1 MMLNSE
7 AQELFNTLDSLR
19 NAIRSKRITLA
30 MSGVIPAEWPLDD
43 KDAVIAFITIFLD
56 KTDLSPEE
64 KKKILNDIKSRLD
77 SRGSIL
83 LDLQS
88 NTSFAGLSTQQ
99 EQQILST
106 IKPLLASRIT
116 VAQLEGVLLDLQSRI
131 TNDWA
136 AEIIAEIADA
146 GNKIKNATN
155 ELQIAIEKLE
165 DLNELFGTIA
175 VAINIAAYLIGISA
189 GNFGAILPLIN
200 QIFQVATE

>member
-1 MMLNSE
+1 MLNHE
-7 AQELFNTLDSLR
+7 AQQLFDTLDSLR

-30 MSGVIPAEWPLDD
+30 MSSVIPAEWPLDD
-43 KDAVIAFITIFLD
+43 DDKKAAAIAFITISLN

-64 KKKILNDIKSRLD
+64 KQEILNRINSRLAV
-77 SRGSIL
+77 GV
-83 LDLQS
+83 
-88 NTSFAGLSTQQ
+88 
-99 EQQILST
+99 
-106 IKPLLASRIT
+106 T
-116 VAQLEGVLLDLQSRI
+116 VAQLEDVLLGLQSQI
-131 TNDWA
+131 NNGLA
-136 AEIIAEIADA
+136 AEIIAEIAEA

-175 VAINIAAYLIGISA
+175 VAINIVASLIGISA